1 MNCFSDVCKAVQS
14 FDLLPQI
21 TKNGIFVETTSFCL
35 VKELHFIAKKFL
47 FWWNVKT
54 TPIQ

>member
-21 TKNGIFVETTSFCL
+21 TKNGIFVETTSFL
-35 VKELHFIAKKFL
+35 LSKRIAL
-47 FWWNVKT
+47 YC
-54 TPIQ
+54 